1 MRERQMERRGAMIL
15 SLKVKLYPTK
25 QMKYYLNTQCDYRR
39 YCWNKAMEEWNT
51 QYNKRIENLPP
62 ELKAKIKD
70 GVADK
75 RIQFTDDELR
85 LRALF
90 PSPTE
95 RSVRNELVA
104 NKSDWEYSNCS
115 RVLQLAVK
123 DLALTWTQF
132 LKKSRD
138 DTGKPKFKSRK
149 DTKQGFKTDCARIK
163 DNLLYL
169 DKPHKYKGYWEPI
182 KFRGYNIPD
191 GKIKLCAVVRKGDT
205 YTATLSVDTE
215 VTPLAKT
222 GKNTAVDA
230 NVKQFNYTDGVYSI
244 KPEKLDRLYKS
255 ARHYQKQLSKKRKVN
270 GKHIS
275 NSKSYHKTRTKLVR
289 TYSRIS
295 HIQNDLLHKF
305 TTMLYQEY
313 DKVVIEDLS
322 VKKMQMSKQ
331 AKGLHNSLFG
341 RFRQFMEYKAIKF
354 DKELIIADKYYP
366 STQRCSCCGYIK
378 TGDDKITL
386 AGNLKHGTKHHE
398 YHCYECGYKAD
409 RDENAVL
416 NLLALI

>member
-1 MRERQMERRGAMIL
+1 MIL
-15 SLKVKLYPTK
+15 SLKVRLYPTK
-25 QMKYYLNTQCDYRR
+25 QMKNYLDTQCNYRR
-39 YCWNKAMEEWNT
+39 YCWNKAIEEWNT
-51 QYNKRIENLPP
+51 QYNKRNKSLPP
-62 ELKAKIKD
+62 ELRVKIKD
-70 GVADK
+70 SITDK
-75 RIQFTDDELR
+75 RIQFTDEEMR

-95 RSVRNELVA
+95 RNVRNELVA
-104 NKSDWEYSNCS
+104 HKNDWEHSNSS

-123 DLALTWTQF
+123 DLAGAWTRY
-132 LKKSRD
+132 LRKSQENV
-138 DTGKPKFKSRK
+138 GKPKFKSRK
-149 DTKQGFKTDCARIK
+149 DTKQGFKTDSAHIK
-163 DNLLYL
+163 GNLLYL
-169 DKPHKYKGYWEPI
+169 DKPRKYKGHWKPI

-191 GKIKLCAVVRKGDT
+191 GKMKLCIVSRKGDV
-205 YTATLSVDTE
+205 YTATFSVDTE

-230 NVKQFNYTDGVYSI
+230 NVKQFNYTDGVHLV
-244 KPEKLDRLYKS
+244 KPEKLDRLYKR
-255 ARHYQKQLSKKRKVN
+255 AKYYQRRLSKKRKVN
-270 GKHIS
+270 DTT
-275 NSKSYHKTRTKLVR
+275 NSKSYHKTRTKLVK
-289 TYSRIS
+289 TYSRIG

-305 TTMLYQEY
+305 TTMLYQNY
-313 DKVVIEDLS
+313 DTVVIEDLM

-386 AGNLKHGTKHHE
+386 AGNIKHGTKHHE

-416 NLLALI
+416 NLLTLI

>member
-1 MRERQMERRGAMIL
+1 MIL
-15 SLKVKLYPTK
+15 SLKVRLYPTK
-25 QMKYYLNTQCDYRR
+25 QMKNYLDTQCDYRR
-39 YCWNKAMEEWNT
+39 YCWNKAIDVWNT
-51 QYNKRIENLPP
+51 RYNKRTNSLPP

-70 GVADK
+70 SITDK
-75 RIQFTDDELR
+75 RVQFTNEEMR
-85 LRALF
+85 LRTLF

-95 RSVRNELVA
+95 RNVRDELVA
-104 NKSDWEYSNCS
+104 NKNDWEYSNSS

-123 DLALTWTQF
+123 DLAITWTQY
-132 LKKSRD
+132 LRKSQED
-138 DTGKPKFKSRK
+138 VGKPKFKSRK
-149 DTKQGFKTDCARIK
+149 DARQGFKTDCARIK

-191 GKIKLCAVVRKGDT
+191 GKIKLCAVSRKGDT

-215 VTPLAKT
+215 VTPLTKT

-230 NVKQFNYTDGVYSI
+230 NIKQFNYTEGTYTI

-255 ARHYQKQLSKKRKVN
+255 ARYYQKQLNRKYKVN
-270 GKHIS
+270 GKTVAK
-275 NSKSYHKTRTKLVR
+275 SKSYHKTRTKLVR
-289 TYSRIS
+289 THTRIRN
-295 HIQNDLLHKF
+295 IQNDLLHKF
-305 TTMLYQEY
+305 TTMLYQNY
-313 DKVVIEDLS
+313 DIVVIEDLS
-322 VKKMQMSKQ
+322 VKKMQMSKR
-331 AKGLHNSLFG
+331 AKGLHNSMFG

-354 DKELIIADKYYP
+354 DKELISADKYYP
-366 STQRCSCCGYIK
+366 STQRCSCCGHIK

-386 AGNLKHGTKHHE
+386 EGNLKHGTKHHE
-398 YHCYECGYKAD
+398 YHCYKCGYKID